1 MQIDCGK
8 VVYYIFFPSAVGT
21 ECDFSFLNK
30 FYKQVEKVY
39 NNK

>member
-8 VVYYIFFPSAVGT
+8 VVYFFFPPAMGT

-30 FYKQVEKVY
+30 FYKQVGEVY